1 LKGSDAL
8 KSSADGIV
16 RIGEGVFFHRDAL
29 APPLPTSAVSGEVD
43 RADTKQQMS
52 LDLDDLE

>member
-8 KSSADGIV
+8 KSLADGIV
-16 RIGEGVFFHRDAL
+16 SIGVGVFFHRDAL
-29 APPLPTSAVSGEVD
+29 APPLPTLEVSGEVD

-52 LDLDDLE
+52 LDFDDLG